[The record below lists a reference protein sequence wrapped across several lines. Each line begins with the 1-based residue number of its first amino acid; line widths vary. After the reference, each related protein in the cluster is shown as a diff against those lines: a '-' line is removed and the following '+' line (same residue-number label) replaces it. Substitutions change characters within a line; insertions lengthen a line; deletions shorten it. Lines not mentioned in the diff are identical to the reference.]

1 MLLRPT
7 PAFAGVTLDIATIPP
22 GDAYQRIY
30 LSKHPDP
37 LGFGKTPSRFS
48 DPRRRVAA
56 NRFGVLYLGATLKVC
71 FLEAILRDNRNG
83 IVGDFPIDEN
93 DLRSRRVATI
103 AGSRPLRVVDLR
115 GDGPVR
121 MGIPSDVVSASSQTL
136 ARAWSLALHDHPAQV
151 DGILYPSRLNEQHNV
166 AIFDRAIS
174 ALTCSAR
181 VPLLRARGIV
191 ATLDDLNVAVV

>member
-1 MLLRPT
+1 MSLRPT
-7 PAFAGVTLDIATIPP
+7 AAFAGVTLDIAAIPA
-22 GDAYQRIY
+22 GVAYQRIY

-48 DPRRRVAA
+48 DPRRRIAA

-71 FLEAILRDNRNG
+71 FLEAILRDDRNG
-83 IVGDFPIDEN
+83 IVGDFPIDEH

-103 AGSRPLRVVDLR
+103 AGSRLLRVVDLR

-166 AIFDRAIS
+166 AIFERAIS

-181 VPLLRARGIV
+181 VPLLRARGIA
-191 ATLDDLNVAVV
+191 ATLEDLKVAVI